1 MFLSWPKTYSL
12 KSLFNRRKKTCKH
25 LNIAPVKLLHSEN
38 SKYRSQVGAIFARSM
53 IQHLEEVAGFL
64 GPEKFVSHSQ
74 EDKAN
79 VLIQLTTANKQV
91 LLVIHVEYKV
101 KLCNYKATQTST
113 IGH

>member
-1 MFLSWPKTYSL
+1 MKF
-12 KSLFNRRKKTCKH
+12 
-25 LNIAPVKLLHSEN
+25 LHSEN
-38 SKYRSQVGAIFARSM
+38 SKYRSQVGATFARSM